1 MRGRDIGLAILLAA
15 IAAGSIGG
23 LVYNVFPLYMGP
35 LQDST
40 GLSNSQIGFIA
51 GAFFL
56 GTNLTG
62 ISAFFW
68 VRSNSLTY
76 IALVTTLSLILC
88 LLLAARIDSFVL
100 QLLVTALIGAAS
112 GALYAISTTLIGGAR
127 NTPRWF
133 GIKFTVECLAGAIL
147 LFVLPVTLIPGLG
160 FTGVVIGMVVMIL
173 VFAPVLAF
181 IARRRLPG
189 QQEPASPIAAIGF
202 ETTRL
207 PVWLALASL
216 VFYFIGAS
224 AIWTFLERLATD
236 KQFEASATGMML
248 GITLFFAVIG
258 SALTGV
264 AGDRFGIFRP
274 YIVYSIML
282 VAGVLLLCRT
292 DDFILFSAGACAF
305 MLAWA
310 GSDGYQFA
318 IVADVDPD
326 GRYIVLAVPAMGVGS
341 MIGPILAG
349 YLYAGGTSAWLFTMV
364 LVTISVAVLL
374 AWMSSASNDTG
385 ESTIGRGSE
394 FPGRRRSLPDDV
406 ADT

>member
-68 VRSNSLTY
+68 VRSASLMS
-76 IALVTTLSLILC
+76 IALATTLSLVLF
-88 LLLAARIDSFVL
+88 LLLAARIDSFIL
-100 QLLVTALIGAAS
+100 QLVITSLIGAAS
-112 GALYAISTTLIGGAR
+112 GALYAISTTLIGGTR

-160 FTGVVIGMVVMIL
+160 FTGVVIGMVLMIL

-181 IARRRLPG
+181 ISRHRLP
-189 QQEPASPIAAIGF
+189 EHEEASPITAIGT
-202 ETTRL
+202 ENTRL

-236 KQFEASATGMML
+236 NQFDPSATGLML
-248 GITLFFAVIG
+248 GITLLFAVIG

-264 AGDRFGIFRP
+264 IGDRFGNFPP

-282 VAGVLLLCRT
+282 VAGVLLLCLT
-292 DDFILFSAGACAF
+292 DNFILFSIGAYAF
-305 MLAWA
+305 MLAWSA
-310 GSDGYQFA
+310 SDGYQYA

-326 GRYIVLAVPAMGVGS
+326 GRHIVLAVPAMGVGS

-349 YLYAGGTSAWLFTMV
+349 YLYSEGTTAWLFIMV
-364 LVTISVAVLL
+364 LVTIAIAVLL
-374 AWMSSASNDTG
+374 ARTSS
-385 ESTIGRGSE
+385 SE
-394 FPGRRRSLPDDV
+394 
-406 ADT
+406 

>member
-1 MRGRDIGLAILLAA
+1 MNSSDMSGRDIGLALLLAA

-68 VRSNSLTY
+68 IRSAPLMY
-76 IALVTTLSLILC
+76 IALVTTLALILC

-112 GALYAISTTLIGGAR
+112 GALYAISTALIGATR

-147 LFVLPVTLIPGLG
+147 LFVLPVTLMPGLG
-160 FTGVVIGMVVMIL
+160 FTGVVIGMVLMIL

-181 IARRRLPG
+181 IARRRLPE
-189 QQEPASPIAAIGF
+189 QEQAAPITALGA
-202 ETTRL
+202 ESARL

-216 VFYFIGAS
+216 VVYFIGAS

-236 KQFEASATGMML
+236 KQFEPTATGMML
-248 GITLFFAVIG
+248 GITLCFAVIG
-258 SALTGV
+258 AALTGV
-264 AGDRFGIFRP
+264 TGNRFGNFPP

-282 VAGVLLLCRT
+282 VAGVLLLCLT
-292 DDFILFSAGACAF
+292 DNFMLFCVGACAF
-305 MLAWA
+305 MLAWS
-310 GSDGYQFA
+310 GSDGYQYA

-349 YLYAGGTSAWLFTMV
+349 YLYSGGTTAWLFIMV

-374 AWMSSASNDTG
+374 AWISSVSNDNG
-385 ESTIGRGSE
+385 KSTIRHGSVE
-394 FPGRRRSLPDDV
+394 
-406 ADT
+406 

>member
-1 MRGRDIGLAILLAA
+1 MNSSVMRGRDIGLAILLAA

-68 VRSNSLTY
+68 VRSASLMS
-76 IALVTTLSLILC
+76 IALATTLSLVLF
-88 LLLAARIDSFVL
+88 LLLAARIDSFIL
-100 QLLVTALIGAAS
+100 QLVITSLIGAAS
-112 GALYAISTTLIGGAR
+112 GALYAISTTLIGGTR

-160 FTGVVIGMVVMIL
+160 FTGVVIGMVLMIL

-181 IARRRLPG
+181 ISRRRLPE
-189 QQEPASPIAAIGF
+189 QEEASPITAIGA
-202 ETTRL
+202 ENTRL

-236 KQFEASATGMML
+236 NQFDPSATGLML
-248 GITLFFAVIG
+248 GITLLFAVIG
-258 SALTGV
+258 SALTGIT
-264 AGDRFGIFRP
+264 GDRFGNFPP

-282 VAGVLLLCRT
+282 VAGVLLLCLT
-292 DDFILFSAGACAF
+292 DNFIVFSIGAYAF
-305 MLAWA
+305 MLAWSA
-310 GSDGYQFA
+310 SDGYQYA

-326 GRYIVLAVPAMGVGS
+326 GKHIVLAVPAMGVGS

-349 YLYAGGTSAWLFTMV
+349 YLYSGGTSAWLFIMV
-364 LVTISVAVLL
+364 LVTIAIAVLL
-374 AWMSSASNDTG
+374 ARTSS
-385 ESTIGRGSE
+385 SE
-394 FPGRRRSLPDDV
+394 
-406 ADT
+406 

>member
-68 VRSNSLTY
+68 VRSASLMS
-76 IALVTTLSLILC
+76 IALATTLSLVLF
-88 LLLAARIDSFVL
+88 LLLAARIDSFIL
-100 QLLVTALIGAAS
+100 QLVITSLIGAAS
-112 GALYAISTTLIGGAR
+112 GALYAISTTLIGGTR

-147 LFVLPVTLIPGLG
+147 LFALPVTLIPGLG
-160 FTGVVIGMVVMIL
+160 FTGVVIGMVLMIL

-181 IARRRLPG
+181 ISRRRLPE
-189 QQEPASPIAAIGF
+189 QEEASPLTAIGA
-202 ETTRL
+202 ENTRL

-236 KQFEASATGMML
+236 NQFDPSATGLML
-248 GITLFFAVIG
+248 GITLLFAVIG
-258 SALTGV
+258 SALTGIT
-264 AGDRFGIFRP
+264 GDRFGNFPP

-282 VAGVLLLCRT
+282 VAGVLLLCLT
-292 DDFILFSAGACAF
+292 DNFIVFSIGAYAF
-305 MLAWA
+305 MLAWSA
-310 GSDGYQFA
+310 SDGYQYA

-326 GRYIVLAVPAMGVGS
+326 GRHIVLAVPAMGVGS

-349 YLYAGGTSAWLFTMV
+349 YLYSEGTTAWLFIMV
-364 LVTISVAVLL
+364 LVTIAIAVLL
-374 AWMSSASNDTG
+374 ARTSS
-385 ESTIGRGSE
+385 SE
-394 FPGRRRSLPDDV
+394 
-406 ADT
+406 

>member
-1 MRGRDIGLAILLAA
+1 MRGRDIKLALLLAA

-68 VRSNSLTY
+68 VRSASLMS
-76 IALVTTLSLILC
+76 IALATTLSLVLF
-88 LLLAARIDSFVL
+88 LLLAARIDSFIL
-100 QLLVTALIGAAS
+100 QLAVTTLIGAAS
-112 GALYAISTTLIGGAR
+112 GALYAISTTLIGGTR

-147 LFVLPVTLIPGLG
+147 LFALPVTLIPGLG
-160 FTGVVIGMVVMIL
+160 FTGVVIGMVLMIL

-181 IARRRLPG
+181 ISRRRLPE
-189 QQEPASPIAAIGF
+189 QEETSPITAIGA
-202 ETTRL
+202 ENTRL

-236 KQFEASATGMML
+236 NQFDPSATGLML
-248 GITLFFAVIG
+248 GITLLFAVIG
-258 SALTGV
+258 SALTGIT
-264 AGDRFGIFRP
+264 GNRFGNFPP

-282 VAGVLLLCRT
+282 VAGVLLLCLT
-292 DDFILFSAGACAF
+292 DNFIVFSVGAYAF
-305 MLAWA
+305 MLAWSA
-310 GSDGYQFA
+310 SDGYQYA

-326 GRYIVLAVPAMGVGS
+326 GRHIVLAVPAMGVGS

-349 YLYAGGTSAWLFTMV
+349 YLYSGGTSAWLFIMV
-364 LVTISVAVLL
+364 LVTIAIAVLL
-374 AWMSSASNDTG
+374 ARTSS
-385 ESTIGRGSE
+385 SE
-394 FPGRRRSLPDDV
+394 
-406 ADT
+406 

>member
-1 MRGRDIGLAILLAA
+1 MNSSVMRGRDIGLAILLAA

-68 VRSNSLTY
+68 VRSASLMS
-76 IALVTTLSLILC
+76 IALATTLSLVLF
-88 LLLAARIDSFVL
+88 LLLAARIDSFIL
-100 QLLVTALIGAAS
+100 QLVITSLIGAAS
-112 GALYAISTTLIGGAR
+112 GALYAISTTLIGGTR

-147 LFVLPVTLIPGLG
+147 LFALPVTLIPGLG
-160 FTGVVIGMVVMIL
+160 FTGVVIGMVLMIL

-181 IARRRLPG
+181 ISRRRLPE
-189 QQEPASPIAAIGF
+189 QEEASPITAIGA
-202 ETTRL
+202 ENTRL

-236 KQFEASATGMML
+236 NQFDPSATGLML
-248 GITLFFAVIG
+248 GITLLFAVIG
-258 SALTGV
+258 SALTGIT
-264 AGDRFGIFRP
+264 GDRFGNFPP

-282 VAGVLLLCRT
+282 VAGVLLLCLT
-292 DDFILFSAGACAF
+292 DNFIVFSIGAYAF
-305 MLAWA
+305 MLAWSA
-310 GSDGYQFA
+310 SDGYQYA

-326 GRYIVLAVPAMGVGS
+326 GRHIVLAVPAMGVGS

-349 YLYAGGTSAWLFTMV
+349 YLYSGGTSAWLFIMV
-364 LVTISVAVLL
+364 LVTIAIAVLL
-374 AWMSSASNDTG
+374 ARTSS
-385 ESTIGRGSE
+385 SE
-394 FPGRRRSLPDDV
+394 
-406 ADT
+406 

>member
-68 VRSNSLTY
+68 VRSPSLMY
-76 IALVTTLSLILC
+76 IALVTTLSLILF
-88 LLLAARIDSFVL
+88 LLLAARIDSFIL
-100 QLLVTALIGAAS
+100 QLAVTALIGAAS
-112 GALYAISTTLIGGAR
+112 GALYAISTTLIGGTR

-173 VFAPVLAF
+173 LFAPVLAF
-181 IARRRLPG
+181 IARRRRPG
-189 QQEPASPIAAIGF
+189 REEAAPITAIGAG
-202 ETTRL
+202 TTRL

-236 KQFEASATGMML
+236 KQFAPSATGMML

-264 AGDRFGIFRP
+264 TGDRFGNFRP
-274 YIVYSIML
+274 YIVYSVML
-282 VAGVLLLCRT
+282 VAGVLLLCLT

-318 IVADVDPD
+318 IVANVDPD
-326 GRYIVLAVPAMGVGS
+326 GRHIVLAVPAMGAGS
-341 MIGPILAG
+341 MIGPVLAG
-349 YLYAGGTSAWLFTMV
+349 YLYSGGTTAWLFIMV
-364 LVTISVAVLL
+364 LVTVLVAVLL
-374 AWMSSASNDTG
+374 AWMSSVSIDN
-385 ESTIGRGSE
+385 R
-394 FPGRRRSLPDDV
+394 
-406 ADT
+406 

>member
-1 MRGRDIGLAILLAA
+1 MNSSDIRGRDISLAILLAA

-62 ISAFFW
+62 ISAYFW
-68 VRSNSLTY
+68 VRSNLLMY
-76 IALVTTLSLILC
+76 IALVTTLSLILF
-88 LLLAARIDSFVL
+88 LLLASRIDSFIL

-112 GALYAISTTLIGGAR
+112 GALYAISTALIGGTR

-160 FTGVVIGMVVMIL
+160 FTGVVTGMVLMIL

-181 IARRRLPG
+181 ISRRRLPE
-189 QQEPASPIAAIGF
+189 QQAQASPITAIRA

-216 VFYFIGAS
+216 VIYFIGAS

-236 KQFEASATGMML
+236 KQFEPTATGMML

-258 SALTGV
+258 AALTG
-264 AGDRFGIFRP
+264 ATGDSFGKFPP

-282 VAGVLLLCRT
+282 VVGVLLVCGAGN
-292 DDFILFSAGACAF
+292 FILFSVGACAF
-305 MLAWA
+305 MLAWSA
-310 GSDGYQFA
+310 SDGYQYA

-326 GRYIVLAVPAMGVGS
+326 GRHIVLAVPAMGVGS

-349 YLYAGGTSAWLFTMV
+349 CLYSGGTTAWLFIMV
-364 LVTISVAVLL
+364 LATVSTAVLL
-374 AWMSSASNDTG
+374 AWLSSVSDDRR
-385 ESTIGRGSE
+385 ESTINDGC
-394 FPGRRRSLPDDV
+394 
-406 ADT
+406 AD

>member
-68 VRSNSLTY
+68 VRSASLMS
-76 IALVTTLSLILC
+76 IALATTLSLVLF
-88 LLLAARIDSFVL
+88 LLLAARIDSFIL
-100 QLLVTALIGAAS
+100 QLVITSLIGTAS
-112 GALYAISTTLIGGAR
+112 GALYAISTTLIGGTR

-160 FTGVVIGMVVMIL
+160 FTGVVIGMVLMIL

-181 IARRRLPG
+181 ISRRRLPE
-189 QQEPASPIAAIGF
+189 QEEASPITAIGA
-202 ETTRL
+202 ENTRL

-236 KQFEASATGMML
+236 NQFDPSATGLML
-248 GITLFFAVIG
+248 GITLLFAVIG

-264 AGDRFGIFRP
+264 TGDRFGNFPP

-282 VAGVLLLCRT
+282 VAGVLLLCLT
-292 DDFILFSAGACAF
+292 DNFIVFSIGAYAF
-305 MLAWA
+305 MLAWSA
-310 GSDGYQFA
+310 SDGYQYA

-326 GRYIVLAVPAMGVGS
+326 GRHIVLAVPAMGVGS

-349 YLYAGGTSAWLFTMV
+349 YLYSEGTTAWLFIMV
-364 LVTISVAVLL
+364 LVTIAIAVLL
-374 AWMSSASNDTG
+374 ARTSS
-385 ESTIGRGSE
+385 SE
-394 FPGRRRSLPDDV
+394 
-406 ADT
+406 

>member
-1 MRGRDIGLAILLAA
+1 MRSRDITMAILLAA

-40 GLSNSQIGFIA
+40 GLSNGQIGFIA

-62 ISAFFW
+62 ISAYFW
-68 VRSNSLTY
+68 VRSASLTY
-76 IALVTTLSLILC
+76 IALATTLSLILF
-88 LLLAARIDSFVL
+88 LLLAARLDSFIL
-100 QLLVTALIGAAS
+100 QLLVTVLIGAAS
-112 GALYAISTTLIGGAR
+112 GALYAISTTLIGATR

-160 FTGVVIGMVVMIL
+160 FTGVVIGMVLMIL
-173 VFAPVLAF
+173 VFAPVLVF
-181 IARRRLPG
+181 MSHRRPSA
-189 QQEPASPIAAIGF
+189 QEEASPITAIRAV
-202 ETTRL
+202 TARL
-207 PVWLALASL
+207 PVWLALTSL

-236 KQFEASATGMML
+236 KQFELSATGMML
-248 GITLFFAVIG
+248 GITLLFAVIG
-258 SALTGV
+258 SAFTGII
-264 AGDRFGIFRP
+264 GNRFGNFRP

-282 VAGVLLLCRT
+282 VVSVLLVCGAGN
-292 DDFILFSAGACAF
+292 FILFSIGACAF
-305 MLAWA
+305 MLAWSA
-310 GSDGYQFA
+310 SDGYLYA

-326 GRYIVLAVPAMGVGS
+326 GRHIVLAVPAMGVGS

-349 YLYAGGTSAWLFTMV
+349 YLYSGGTSAWLFIMV
-364 LVTISVAVLL
+364 LVTIFIAVLL
-374 AWMSSASNDTG
+374 AWKSSVSNANRKN
-385 ESTIGRGSE
+385 TISDGCV
-394 FPGRRRSLPDDV
+394 D
-406 ADT
+406 

>member
-68 VRSNSLTY
+68 VRSASLMY
-76 IALVTTLSLILC
+76 IALVTTLSLILF
-88 LLLAARIDSFVL
+88 LLLAARIDSFIL
-100 QLLVTALIGAAS
+100 QLVITSLIGAAS
-112 GALYAISTTLIGGAR
+112 GALYAISTTLIGGTR

-133 GIKFTVECLAGAIL
+133 GIKFTVECLAGAFL

-160 FTGVVIGMVVMIL
+160 FTGVVIGMVLMIL

-181 IARRRLPG
+181 ISRRRLPE
-189 QQEPASPIAAIGF
+189 QEEASPITAIGA
-202 ETTRL
+202 ENTRL

-236 KQFEASATGMML
+236 NQFDPSATGLML
-248 GITLFFAVIG
+248 GITLLFAVIG

-264 AGDRFGIFRP
+264 TGDRFGNFPP

-282 VAGVLLLCRT
+282 VAGVLLLCLT
-292 DDFILFSAGACAF
+292 DNFIVFSIGAYAF
-305 MLAWA
+305 MLAWSA
-310 GSDGYQFA
+310 SDGYQYA

-326 GRYIVLAVPAMGVGS
+326 GRHIVLAVPAMGVGS

-349 YLYAGGTSAWLFTMV
+349 YLYSEGTTAWLFIMV
-364 LVTISVAVLL
+364 LVTIAIAVLL
-374 AWMSSASNDTG
+374 ARTSS
-385 ESTIGRGSE
+385 SE
-394 FPGRRRSLPDDV
+394 
-406 ADT
+406 

>member
-40 GLSNSQIGFIA
+40 GLNNSQIGFIA

-68 VRSNSLTY
+68 ARSPSLMY
-76 IALVTTLSLILC
+76 IALVTTLSLILF
-88 LLLAARIDSFVL
+88 LLLAARIDSFIL
-100 QLLVTALIGAAS
+100 QLAVTALIGAAS
-112 GALYAISTTLIGGAR
+112 GALYAISTTLIGATR

-173 VFAPVLAF
+173 LFAPVLAF
-181 IARRRLPG
+181 IARRRRPG
-189 QQEPASPIAAIGF
+189 REEAAPITAIGAG
-202 ETTRL
+202 TTRL

-236 KQFEASATGMML
+236 KQFAPSATGMML

-264 AGDRFGIFRP
+264 TGDRFGNFRP
-274 YIVYSIML
+274 YIVYSVML
-282 VAGVLLLCRT
+282 VAGVLLLCLT

-349 YLYAGGTSAWLFTMV
+349 YLYSGATTAWLFIMV

-374 AWMSSASNDTG
+374 AWASSVSNDN
-385 ESTIGRGSE
+385 R
-394 FPGRRRSLPDDV
+394 
-406 ADT
+406 

>member
-1 MRGRDIGLAILLAA
+1 MRGRDIKLALLLAA

-68 VRSNSLTY
+68 VRSASLMS
-76 IALVTTLSLILC
+76 IALATTLSLVLF
-88 LLLAARIDSFVL
+88 LLLAARIDSFIL
-100 QLLVTALIGAAS
+100 QLVVTTLIGAAS
-112 GALYAISTTLIGGAR
+112 GALYAISTTLIGGTR

-160 FTGVVIGMVVMIL
+160 FTGVVIGMVLMIL

-181 IARRRLPG
+181 ISRRRLPE
-189 QQEPASPIAAIGF
+189 QEEDSPITAIGAAN
-202 ETTRL
+202 TRL

-224 AIWTFLERLATD
+224 AVWTFLERLATD
-236 KQFEASATGMML
+236 NQFEPSATGLML
-248 GITLFFAVIG
+248 GITLLFAVIG
-258 SALTGV
+258 SALTGIT
-264 AGDRFGIFRP
+264 GDRFGNFPP

-282 VAGVLLLCRT
+282 VAGVLLLCLT
-292 DDFILFSAGACAF
+292 DNFILFSVGAYAF
-305 MLAWA
+305 MLAWSA
-310 GSDGYQFA
+310 SDGYQYA

-326 GRYIVLAVPAMGVGS
+326 GRHIVLAVPAMGVGS

-349 YLYAGGTSAWLFTMV
+349 YLYSGGTSAWLFIMV

-374 AWMSSASNDTG
+374 AWTSSVSNNNGKSTTG
-385 ESTIGRGSE
+385 Q
-394 FPGRRRSLPDDV
+394 
-406 ADT
+406 

>member
-68 VRSNSLTY
+68 VRSASLMS
-76 IALVTTLSLILC
+76 IALATTLSLILF
-88 LLLAARIDSFVL
+88 LLLAARIDSFIL
-100 QLLVTALIGAAS
+100 QLVITSLIGAAS
-112 GALYAISTTLIGGAR
+112 GALYAISTTLIGGTR
-127 NTPRWF
+127 NTSRWF

-160 FTGVVIGMVVMIL
+160 FTGVVIGMVLMIL

-181 IARRRLPG
+181 ISRRRLPE
-189 QQEPASPIAAIGF
+189 QEEASPITAIGA
-202 ETTRL
+202 ENTRL

-236 KQFEASATGMML
+236 NQFDPSATGLML
-248 GITLFFAVIG
+248 GITLLFAVIG

-264 AGDRFGIFRP
+264 TGDRFGNFPP

-282 VAGVLLLCRT
+282 VAGVLLLCLT
-292 DDFILFSAGACAF
+292 DNFIVFSIGAYAF
-305 MLAWA
+305 MLAWSA
-310 GSDGYQFA
+310 SDGYQYA

-326 GRYIVLAVPAMGVGS
+326 GRHIVLAVPAMGVGS
-341 MIGPILAG
+341 MIGPIVAG
-349 YLYAGGTSAWLFTMV
+349 YLYSEGTTAWLFIMV
-364 LVTISVAVLL
+364 LVTIAIAVLL
-374 AWMSSASNDTG
+374 ARTSS
-385 ESTIGRGSE
+385 SE
-394 FPGRRRSLPDDV
+394 
-406 ADT
+406 

>member
-68 VRSNSLTY
+68 VRSASLMS
-76 IALVTTLSLILC
+76 IALATTLSLVLF
-88 LLLAARIDSFVL
+88 LLLAARIDSFIL
-100 QLLVTALIGAAS
+100 QLVITSLIGAAS
-112 GALYAISTTLIGGAR
+112 GALYAISTTLIGGTR

-160 FTGVVIGMVVMIL
+160 FTGVVIGMVLMIL

-181 IARRRLPG
+181 ISRRRLPE
-189 QQEPASPIAAIGF
+189 QEEASPITAIGA
-202 ETTRL
+202 ENTRL

-236 KQFEASATGMML
+236 NQFDPSATGLML
-248 GITLFFAVIG
+248 GITLLFAVIG
-258 SALTGV
+258 SALTGIT
-264 AGDRFGIFRP
+264 GDRFGNFPP

-282 VAGVLLLCRT
+282 VAGVLLLCLT
-292 DDFILFSAGACAF
+292 DNFIVFSIGAYAF
-305 MLAWA
+305 MLAWSA
-310 GSDGYQFA
+310 SDGYQYA

-326 GRYIVLAVPAMGVGS
+326 GRHIVLAVPAMGVGS

-349 YLYAGGTSAWLFTMV
+349 YLYSGGTSAWLFIMV
-364 LVTISVAVLL
+364 LVTIAIAVLL
-374 AWMSSASNDTG
+374 ARTSS
-385 ESTIGRGSE
+385 SE
-394 FPGRRRSLPDDV
+394 
-406 ADT
+406 

>member
-1 MRGRDIGLAILLAA
+1 MRRRDIKPALLLAA

-40 GLSNSQIGFIA
+40 GLSNSRIGMIA

-62 ISAFFW
+62 ISAYFW
-68 VRSNSLTY
+68 VRSASLMY
-76 IALVTTLSLILC
+76 IALATTLALVLF
-88 LLLAARIDSFVL
+88 LLLAARIDGFIL
-100 QLLVTALIGAAS
+100 QLVVTALIGAAS
-112 GALYAISTTLIGGAR
+112 GALYAISTALIGATR

-181 IARRRLPG
+181 ISRRRPPG
-189 QQEPASPIAAIGF
+189 QQQEASPVAAIRAGSA
-202 ETTRL
+202 RL
-207 PVWLALASL
+207 PVRLALVSL

-224 AIWTFLERLATD
+224 AVWTFLERLATD
-236 KQFEASATGMML
+236 NQFEPSATGLML

-264 AGDRFGIFRP
+264 IGNRFGNFPP
-274 YIVYSIML
+274 YIVYSVML
-282 VAGVLLLCRT
+282 VVSVLLICGT
-292 DDFILFSAGACAF
+292 GNFMLFSIGAYAF
-305 MLAWA
+305 MLAWSA
-310 GSDGYQFA
+310 SDGYQYA
-318 IVADVDPD
+318 IVADADPD
-326 GRYIVLAVPAMGVGS
+326 GRHIVLAVPAMGVGS

-349 YLYAGGTSAWLFTMV
+349 YLYSEGTTAWLFIMV
-364 LVTISVAVLL
+364 LVTVAIAVLL
-374 AWMSSASNDTG
+374 A
-385 ESTIGRGSE
+385 
-394 FPGRRRSLPDDV
+394 RRSAVLNRKQ
-406 ADT
+406 AASQQ

>member
-1 MRGRDIGLAILLAA
+1 MNSSDMRGRDIRLAILLAA

-62 ISAFFW
+62 ISAYFW
-68 VRSNSLTY
+68 VRSNSLMY
-76 IALVTTLSLILC
+76 IALVTTLSLILF
-88 LLLAARIDSFVL
+88 LLLASRIDSFIL

-112 GALYAISTTLIGGAR
+112 GALYAISTALIGGTR

-160 FTGVVIGMVVMIL
+160 FTGVVIGMVLMIL

-181 IARRRLPG
+181 ISRRRLPE
-189 QQEPASPIAAIGF
+189 QQEQVSPITALGA
-202 ETTRL
+202 ETARL

-216 VFYFIGAS
+216 VIYFIGAS
-224 AIWTFLERLATD
+224 AIWTFLERLAAD
-236 KQFEASATGMML
+236 KQFEPTATGMML

-258 SALTGV
+258 AALTGV
-264 AGDRFGIFRP
+264 TGDHFGKFPP
-274 YIVYSIML
+274 YIVHSIML
-282 VAGVLLLCRT
+282 VVGVLLVCGAGN
-292 DDFILFSAGACAF
+292 FILFSAGACAF
-305 MLAWA
+305 MLAWSA
-310 GSDGYQFA
+310 SDGYQYA

-326 GRYIVLAVPAMGVGS
+326 GRHIVLAVPAMGVGS

-349 YLYAGGTSAWLFTMV
+349 YLYSGGTTAWLFIMV
-364 LVTISVAVLL
+364 LVTISIAVLL
-374 AWMSSASNDTG
+374 AWMSSVSNG
-385 ESTIGRGSE
+385 KRKRTISDGC
-394 FPGRRRSLPDDV
+394 
-406 ADT
+406 AD

>member
-1 MRGRDIGLAILLAA
+1 MRGRDIKLALLLAA

-68 VRSNSLTY
+68 VRSASLMS
-76 IALVTTLSLILC
+76 IALATTLSLVLF
-88 LLLAARIDSFVL
+88 LLLAARIDSFIL
-100 QLLVTALIGAAS
+100 QLAVTALIGAAS
-112 GALYAISTTLIGGAR
+112 GALYAISTTLIGGTR

-160 FTGVVIGMVVMIL
+160 FTGVVIGMVLMIL

-181 IARRRLPG
+181 ISRRRLPE
-189 QQEPASPIAAIGF
+189 QEEDSRITAIGAAN
-202 ETTRL
+202 TRL

-216 VFYFIGAS
+216 VSYFIGAS
-224 AIWTFLERLATD
+224 AVWTFLERLATD
-236 KQFEASATGMML
+236 NQFEPSATGLML
-248 GITLFFAVIG
+248 GITLLFAVIG
-258 SALTGV
+258 SALTGIT
-264 AGDRFGIFRP
+264 GDRFGNFPP

-282 VAGVLLLCRT
+282 VAGVLLLCLT
-292 DDFILFSAGACAF
+292 DNFILFSIGAYAF
-305 MLAWA
+305 MLAWSA
-310 GSDGYQFA
+310 SDGYQYA

-349 YLYAGGTSAWLFTMV
+349 YLYSGGTSAWLFIMV

-374 AWMSSASNDTG
+374 AWTSSVSNNNGKSTTG
-385 ESTIGRGSE
+385 Q
-394 FPGRRRSLPDDV
+394 
-406 ADT
+406 

>member
-1 MRGRDIGLAILLAA
+1 MNSSDIRGRDISLAILLAA

-40 GLSNSQIGFIA
+40 GLSNSQIGLIA

-62 ISAFFW
+62 ISAYFW
-68 VRSNSLTY
+68 VRSNLLMY
-76 IALVTTLSLILC
+76 IALVTTLSLILFP
-88 LLLAARIDSFVL
+88 AAGFPYRQFYITTACYRAYRRGIRRPVCHFNCPDRRYA
-100 QLLVTALIGAAS
+100 QYPALVRHQVHRRMP
-112 GALYAISTTLIGGAR
+112 GGR
-127 NTPRWF
+127 H
-133 GIKFTVECLAGAIL
+133 FTVCSAGHAD
-147 LFVLPVTLIPGLG
+147 TGAG
-160 FTGVVIGMVVMIL
+160 FTGVVTGMVLMIL

-181 IARRRLPG
+181 ISRRRLPE
-189 QQEPASPIAAIGF
+189 QQAQASPITAIRA

-216 VFYFIGAS
+216 VIYFIGAS

-236 KQFEASATGMML
+236 KQFEPTATGMML

-258 SALTGV
+258 AALTG
-264 AGDRFGIFRP
+264 ATGDSFGKFPP

-282 VAGVLLLCRT
+282 VVGVLLVCGAGN
-292 DDFILFSAGACAF
+292 FILFSVGACAF
-305 MLAWA
+305 MLAWSA
-310 GSDGYQFA
+310 SDGYQYA

-326 GRYIVLAVPAMGVGS
+326 GRHIVLAVPAMGVGS

-349 YLYAGGTSAWLFTMV
+349 CLYSGGTTAWLFIMV
-364 LVTISVAVLL
+364 LATVSTAVLL
-374 AWMSSASNDTG
+374 AWLSSVSDDRRK
-385 ESTIGRGSE
+385 STINDGC
-394 FPGRRRSLPDDV
+394 
-406 ADT
+406 AD

>member
-68 VRSNSLTY
+68 VRSASLMS
-76 IALVTTLSLILC
+76 IALATTLSLVLF
-88 LLLAARIDSFVL
+88 LLLAARIDSFIL
-100 QLLVTALIGAAS
+100 QLVITSLIGAAS
-112 GALYAISTTLIGGAR
+112 GALYAISTTLIGGTR

-160 FTGVVIGMVVMIL
+160 FTGVVIGMVLMIL

-181 IARRRLPG
+181 ISRRRLPE
-189 QQEPASPIAAIGF
+189 QEEASPITAIGA
-202 ETTRL
+202 ENTRL

-236 KQFEASATGMML
+236 NQFDPSATGLML
-248 GITLFFAVIG
+248 GITLLFAVIG

-264 AGDRFGIFRP
+264 IGDRFGNFPP

-282 VAGVLLLCRT
+282 VAGVLLLCLT
-292 DDFILFSAGACAF
+292 DNFILFSIGAYAF
-305 MLAWA
+305 MLAWSA
-310 GSDGYQFA
+310 SDGYQYA

-326 GRYIVLAVPAMGVGS
+326 GRHIVLAVPAMGVGS

-349 YLYAGGTSAWLFTMV
+349 YLYSEGTTAWLFIMV
-364 LVTISVAVLL
+364 LVTIAIAVLL
-374 AWMSSASNDTG
+374 ARTSS
-385 ESTIGRGSE
+385 SE
-394 FPGRRRSLPDDV
+394 
-406 ADT
+406 

>member
-1 MRGRDIGLAILLAA
+1 MRGRDIKLALLLAA

-62 ISAFFW
+62 ISAYFW
-68 VRSNSLTY
+68 VRSASLMS
-76 IALVTTLSLILC
+76 IALATTLSLVLF
-88 LLLAARIDSFVL
+88 LLLAARIDSFIL
-100 QLLVTALIGAAS
+100 QLAVTALIGAAS
-112 GALYAISTTLIGGAR
+112 GALYAISTTLIGGTR

-160 FTGVVIGMVVMIL
+160 FTGVVIGMVLMIL

-181 IARRRLPG
+181 ISRRRLPE
-189 QQEPASPIAAIGF
+189 QEETSPITAIGAAN
-202 ETTRL
+202 TRL

-224 AIWTFLERLATD
+224 AVWTFLERLATD
-236 KQFEASATGMML
+236 NQFEPSATGLML
-248 GITLFFAVIG
+248 GITLLVAVIG

-264 AGDRFGIFRP
+264 IGDRFGNFPP

-282 VAGVLLLCRT
+282 VAGVLLLCLT
-292 DDFILFSAGACAF
+292 DNFIVFSIGAYAF
-305 MLAWA
+305 MLAWSA
-310 GSDGYQFA
+310 SDGYQYA

-326 GRYIVLAVPAMGVGS
+326 GRHVVLAVPAMGVGS

-349 YLYAGGTSAWLFTMV
+349 YLYSGGTSAWLFIMV

-374 AWMSSASNDTG
+374 A
-385 ESTIGRGSE
+385 
-394 FPGRRRSLPDDV
+394 RRSGKDLTK
-406 ADT
+406 AQ

>member
-1 MRGRDIGLAILLAA
+1 MNSSVMRGRDIGLAILLAA

-68 VRSNSLTY
+68 VRSASLMY
-76 IALVTTLSLILC
+76 IALVTTLSLILF
-88 LLLAARIDSFVL
+88 LLLAARIDSFIL
-100 QLLVTALIGAAS
+100 QLVITSLIGAAS
-112 GALYAISTTLIGGAR
+112 GALYAISTTLIGGTR

-160 FTGVVIGMVVMIL
+160 FTGVVIGMVLMIL

-181 IARRRLPG
+181 ISRRRLPE
-189 QQEPASPIAAIGF
+189 QEEASPITAIGA
-202 ETTRL
+202 ENTRL

-236 KQFEASATGMML
+236 NQFDPSATGLML
-248 GITLFFAVIG
+248 GITLLFAVIG

-264 AGDRFGIFRP
+264 TGDRFGNFPP

-282 VAGVLLLCRT
+282 VAGVLLLCLT
-292 DDFILFSAGACAF
+292 DNFIVFSIGAYAF
-305 MLAWA
+305 MLAWSA
-310 GSDGYQFA
+310 SDGYQYA

-326 GRYIVLAVPAMGVGS
+326 GRHIVLAVPAMGVGS

-349 YLYAGGTSAWLFTMV
+349 YLYSEGTTAWLFIMV
-364 LVTISVAVLL
+364 LVTIAIAVLL
-374 AWMSSASNDTG
+374 ARTSS
-385 ESTIGRGSE
+385 SE
-394 FPGRRRSLPDDV
+394 
-406 ADT
+406 

>member
-1 MRGRDIGLAILLAA
+1 MRGRDIKLAILLAA

-68 VRSNSLTY
+68 VRSPSLMY

-88 LLLAARIDSFVL
+88 LLLAARIDSFIL
-100 QLLVTALIGAAS
+100 QLAVTAVIGAAS
-112 GALYAISTTLIGGAR
+112 GALYAISTTLIGGTR

-160 FTGVVIGMVVMIL
+160 FTGVVIGMVVMIS

-181 IARRRLPG
+181 ISRRRLPVP
-189 QQEPASPIAAIGF
+189 EVDSPITAIGA
-202 ETTRL
+202 ENTRL

-224 AIWTFLERLATD
+224 AIWTFLERLAAD
-236 KQFEASATGMML
+236 KQFAPSATGMML

-264 AGDRFGIFRP
+264 TGDRFGNFRP
-274 YIVYSIML
+274 YIVYSMLL
-282 VAGVLLLCRT
+282 VAGVLLLCLT
-292 DDFILFSAGACAF
+292 DDFMLFSVGAYAF
-305 MLAWA
+305 MLAWS
-310 GSDGYQFA
+310 GSDGYQYA

-326 GRYIVLAVPAMGVGS
+326 GRYIVLAVPAMGAGS

-349 YLYAGGTSAWLFTMV
+349 YLYSGGTTAWLFIMV
-364 LVTISVAVLL
+364 LVTTSAAILL
-374 AWMSSASNDTG
+374 AWTSSVSN
-385 ESTIGRGSE
+385 
-394 FPGRRRSLPDDV
+394 DV